1 MLPLIAHNLLQS
13 ITLLGNAAQLL
24 ADKAIAPMMVHV
36 ECLAAAVEQNPIL
49 VTALTPGLGYDR
61 AAQIATQAL
70 ATGRPIKEV
79 AAAQTDLSA
88 AELERLLDPRQM
100 LAGGLVQG

>member
-13 ITLLGNAAQLL
+13 ITVLGNAVRLL
-24 ADKAIAPMMVHV
+24 ADKAIAPMTVHV
-36 ECLAAAVEQNPIL
+36 EHLAAAVDKNPIL
-49 VTALTPGLGYDR
+49 VSALTPVLGYDH
-61 AAQIATQAL
+61 AAQIAKQAL

-88 AELERLLDPRQM
+88 AELERLLDPRRM
-100 LAGGLVQG
+100 LAGGIEPG